1 MSMIYC
7 TALADAAVHHHD
19 RNMLICGDAQEI
31 RPDFRFYQDDGL
43 GIDDGQDAVG
53 QIWQVQREIEDPV
66 GALDDL
72 MGHAE
77 ARRRDDGDDDDFVGM
92 GLAHFPDNR
101 AGRDDFPD
109 RRGMDPD
116 GMAIGYFIF

>member
-1 MSMIYC
+1 
-7 TALADAAVHHHD
+7 
-19 RNMLICGDAQEI
+19 MLVRSDAQEI
-31 RPDFRFYQDDGL
+31 RPDFRFHKNDGL
-43 GIDDGQDAVG
+43 RIDDGQDTVR
-53 QIWQVQREIEDPV
+53 QVRQVEGEIEDAV
-66 GALDDL
+66 SALDDL

-92 GLAHFPDNR
+92 SLAHFPHNR